1 VVSPLKPS
9 ISLIDLLAL
18 APAAQKVLSKQLP
31 GPALLMAAKGIVPG
45 LKPADLITVVSVL
58 SQDDDPQLASAARG
72 TLANLPPAIVQ
83 GALSSPLQEPVIA
96 CLALQLGDQPN
107 VVEQLLRMPAI
118 GADTLVHLATHA
130 TESIGELI
138 ATNENLLL
146 KHPVVIET
154 LYLNKRV
161 RMSTADRLI
170 ELAVRNGI
178 ELAIPAFKLAAQAI
192 ANELIPEATEEP
204 NFDDLLFQEAERLAE
219 AAELE
224 LDDDTFEVNDEGEE
238 RLKEKFIPLHAQ
250 IAQMSITQKIRRA
263 TLGNSAERLLLVR
276 DTNRLVA
283 SAAASSPMLN
293 ENEAARIAASR
304 NVIDDVLRIIAQNR
318 SFTRSYQVKLNL
330 ISNPR
335 TPFTFSSRMIP
346 HLRDNDVRNLA
357 KSKNVPANIQ
367 LACRQQMQ
375 RKISGKS

>member
-1 VVSPLKPS
+1 M
-9 ISLIDLLAL
+9 
-18 APAAQKVLSKQLP
+18 
-31 GPALLMAAKGIVPG
+31 MAAKGVVPG
-45 LKPADLITVVSVL
+45 LKPADLITVVAVL
-58 SQDDDPQLASAARG
+58 SQDEDDKLASAARG
-72 TLANLPPAIVQ
+72 TLEKLPPPILE
-83 GALSSPLQEPVIA
+83 GALGTPLQEPVIA
-96 CLALQLGDQPN
+96 CLAVSFGEQPN
-107 VVEQLLRMPAI
+107 VVEKLLRMPAI
-118 GADTLVHLATHA
+118 GGETLVFLAEKA
-130 TESIGELI
+130 TEAIGELI

-146 KHPVVIET
+146 QHPLVIEA

-178 ELAIPAFKLAAQAI
+178 ELGIPAFKLAAQAI
-192 ANELIPEATEEP
+192 ANELIPEPSEEP
-204 NFDDLLFQEAERLAE
+204 NFDDLLFLETERLAQATE
-219 AAELE
+219 IDPE
-224 LDDDTFEVNDEGEE
+224 DDTFDVDEEGEE
-238 RLKEKFIPLHAQ
+238 RVKDKFIPLHAQ
-250 IAQMSITQKIRRA
+250 ISQMSITQKIRRA

-283 SAAASSPMLN
+283 SAAASSPLLN

-357 KSKNVPANIQ
+357 KSKNVPASVQ
-367 LACRQQMQ
+367 LACRQQIL
-375 RKISGKS
+375 RKASGKS